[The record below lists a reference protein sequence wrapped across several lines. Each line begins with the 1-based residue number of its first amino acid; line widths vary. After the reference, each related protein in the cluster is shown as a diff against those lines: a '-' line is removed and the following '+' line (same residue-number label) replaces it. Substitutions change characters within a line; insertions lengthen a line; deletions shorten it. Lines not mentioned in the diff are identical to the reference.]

1 MSYILDALRK
11 AAEQRGSTTSVL
23 FRPAPTQVRASRPW
37 RVPWIVL
44 GGLLVVNVA
53 VLVWVFR
60 PVSGPDLPPPTAS
73 ESSAAPAVAL
83 APPPA
88 IHPSESPGALAPP
101 AAVPTPGLA
110 DGVSAARGPA
120 ERRQTPPPPP
130 TVRPTPPR
138 SVPAEPTVRRVAPV
152 PTERSAHRRI
162 ARRPPTQPAPGRRG
176 GRGIQA
182 PPRGRP
188 RRPRHRPRRRVI
200 AARSSSRSSP
210 SPTRRRSGWSSSAA
224 QVRRGRYHRGR
235 LPGRADQ
242 GRQRGAERPGS
253 AFHPALARIISEHF
267 TVRAAGR

>member
-44 GGLLVVNVA
+44 GSLLVVNVA

-110 DGVSAARGPA
+110 DLRPPPHAATVRETPK
-120 ERRQTPPPPP
+120 TPPPPP
-130 TVRPTPPR
+130 TARPSAAPR
-138 SVPAEPTVRRVAPV
+138 SVPAEPPVVAPV
-152 PTERSAHRRI
+152 QPSA
-162 ARRPPTQPAPGRRG
+162 PPIVESP
-176 GRGIQA
+176 A
-182 PPRGRP
+182 PPRTRAE
-188 RRPRHRPRRRVI
+188 RR
-200 AARSSSRSSP
+200 AAAVAESTAQPTREATAASP
-210 SPTRRRSGWSSSAA
+210 SAPKAPPGNRGALKLEVLSFSDTPAQRLVFISGRKYVEGDTTEGGFRVEQIKEDSVVLS
-224 QVRRGRYHRGR
+224 
-235 LPGRADQ
+235 DQ
-242 GRQRGAERPGS
+242 GVR
-253 AFHPALARIISEHF
+253 F
-267 TVRAAGR
+267 TLR